1 MTKIESIHF
10 TYAELFQNVFK
21 RLLLLAGKL
30 AGYKGFAVLIATVLL
45 RLGYIG
51 DAAWASVVISA
62 LCGAVLPK
70 ALGSYAAMDSSM
82 DVGGKE
88 NEPFSYNAKIAAV
101 VLAVNMVFPAS
112 AEKLFLTEKAESET
126 QLKMQDLPPDQT
138 LGNETLAAELERILE
153 ETVDEALFLQQEGLK
168 AQFEKEN
175 RRILKSRSFWRKT
188 ALCEF
193 AVILGAAFT
202 GGVMYRLRN

>member
-1 MTKIESIHF
+1 M
-10 TYAELFQNVFK
+10 Q
-21 RLLLLAGKL
+21 
-30 AGYKGFAVLIATVLL
+30 
-45 RLGYIG
+45 
-51 DAAWASVVISA
+51 
-62 LCGAVLPK
+62 
-70 ALGSYAAMDSSM
+70 
-82 DVGGKE
+82 
-88 NEPFSYNAKIAAV
+88 KIAAV

-112 AEKLFLTEKAESET
+112 AEKLFLTEKAESEA
-126 QLKMQDLPPDQT
+126 QLKTQDLPPDQT

-188 ALCEF
+188 ALCEL

>member
-1 MTKIESIHF
+1 MSHSHIM
-10 TYAELFQNVFK
+10 Q
-21 RLLLLAGKL
+21 
-30 AGYKGFAVLIATVLL
+30 
-45 RLGYIG
+45 
-51 DAAWASVVISA
+51 
-62 LCGAVLPK
+62 
-70 ALGSYAAMDSSM
+70 
-82 DVGGKE
+82 
-88 NEPFSYNAKIAAV
+88 KIAAV

-112 AEKLFLTEKAESET
+112 AEKLFLTEKAESEA
-126 QLKMQDLPPDQT
+126 QLKTQDLPPDQT

-153 ETVDEALFLQQEGLK
+153 ETVDEALFLQQEGFK

>member
-1 MTKIESIHF
+1 M
-10 TYAELFQNVFK
+10 
-21 RLLLLAGKL
+21 
-30 AGYKGFAVLIATVLL
+30 
-45 RLGYIG
+45 
-51 DAAWASVVISA
+51 
-62 LCGAVLPK
+62 
-70 ALGSYAAMDSSM
+70 
-82 DVGGKE
+82 
-88 NEPFSYNAKIAAV
+88 
-101 VLAVNMVFPAS
+101 
-112 AEKLFLTEKAESET
+112 
-126 QLKMQDLPPDQT
+126 PPDQT
-138 LGNETLAAELERILE
+138 LGNKTLAVELERILE